1 MKEIWQL
8 AISPGVLPATLLL
21 VPILLYWIIGAL
33 GVFNL
38 DLDGV
43 DPTALDTN
51 GDGATDQHDGVFSNV
66 MGGMTRL
73 VNAQDIP
80 LMVILTLIS
89 IFLWSCLM
97 ISHFLCATIVPSWM
111 LAIAS
116 LIAAIVLTRLA
127 TVPLRP
133 FFLALKKDSELHVP
147 VVGRTGVVR
156 TYELTDTHGQ
166 IEVPDRIGPMLLN
179 ARVKPG
185 IEPLKKGDEVIVFE
199 YDSSRSIYY
208 VKALSH

>member
-21 VPILLYWIIGAL
+21 IPVLLYWIIGAL

-43 DPTALDTN
+43 DPSALDTN
-51 GDGATDQHDGVFSNV
+51 GDGTTDQHDGVFANV

-80 LMVILTLIS
+80 LMAVLTLIT
-89 IFLWSCLM
+89 IFLWSALM
-97 ISHFLCATIVPSWM
+97 IFHFLCAAILPAWILS
-111 LAIAS
+111 IAS
-116 LIAAIVLTRLA
+116 LIAAILLTRLA

-133 FFLALKKDSELHVP
+133 FFLALKQDSESHVP
-147 VVGRTGVVR
+147 VVGRTGIVR
-156 TYELTDTHGQ
+156 TYELTETHGQ
-166 IEVPDRIGPMLLN
+166 IEVPDPIGPMLLN

-185 IEPLKKGDEVIVFE
+185 IAPLKKGDEVIVFE
-199 YDSSRSIYY
+199 HDSSRSIYY
-208 VKALSH
+208 VKSLSH